1 MKLINTI
8 VMGVCIL
15 LSLIGCSKTE
25 DTYQYTG
32 ENKVYITSNGD
43 KSLTIDENNQAVVA
57 QINLTTRVKATTNI
71 HLKAIDAQGQTSS
84 LINFSENPVQIAKD
98 TRGATFTVT
107 LKENISLN
115 QEQRLKITFETVQG
129 FVSQENLE
137 IVLKPKAAI
146 GTLSTAQQQ
155 LLEAYKAKGIDLSP
169 FIGKIKVKGTVFSP
183 AGGNTAPFANEFTRE
198 INGSSLITL
207 SNLATANTPILKMVD
222 NPMGLTEFWHF
233 LLKKNTIEDDEFFP
247 ELPVAQALMPLIN
260 WNKNSQETLKVT
272 LDNLIIQAPVNGVSK
287 VNFIHKTKDLYD
299 ELKDMVPFEFSYTA
313 WDRLKKLIEAKNPV
327 ALENY
332 NQNGAPNPIYY
343 LNTSDILRDEY
354 EGGTW
359 KASSGNIDFT
369 NKKMTFEFLISH
381 TMGSDYLIVKI
392 EYTAE

>member
-1 MKLINTI
+1 
-8 VMGVCIL
+8 
-15 LSLIGCSKTE
+15 
-25 DTYQYTG
+25 
-32 ENKVYITSNGD
+32 
-43 KSLTIDENNQAVVA
+43 
-57 QINLTTRVKATTNI
+57 
-71 HLKAIDAQGQTSS
+71 
-84 LINFSENPVQIAKD
+84 
-98 TRGATFTVT
+98 
-107 LKENISLN
+107 
-115 QEQRLKITFETVQG
+115 
-129 FVSQENLE
+129 
-137 IVLKPKAAI
+137 
-146 GTLSTAQQQ
+146 
-155 LLEAYKAKGIDLSP
+155 
-169 FIGKIKVKGTVFSP
+169 
-183 AGGNTAPFANEFTRE
+183 
-198 INGSSLITL
+198 
-207 SNLATANTPILKMVD
+207 
-222 NPMGLTEFWHF
+222 
-233 LLKKNTIEDDEFFP
+233 
-247 ELPVAQALMPLIN
+247 MPLIN

-313 WDRLKKLIEAKNPV
+313 WDRLKKLIEAKNPI

-359 KASSGNIDFT
+359 KASSGSIDFT